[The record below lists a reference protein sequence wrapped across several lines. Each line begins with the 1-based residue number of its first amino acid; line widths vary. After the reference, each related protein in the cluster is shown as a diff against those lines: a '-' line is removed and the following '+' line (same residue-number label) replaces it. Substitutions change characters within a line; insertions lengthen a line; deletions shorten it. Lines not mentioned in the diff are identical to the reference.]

1 MRNQNYRGRKD
12 IYDMKNTSLRNK
24 ATRFRQYIPLVLLTL
39 PGIVYLIINNYIPIG
54 GLYIAFKSVNYSK
67 GFWNSPW
74 CGFKNFKYLF
84 ATADAWII
92 TRNTV
97 CYNLVFIVVN
107 TVVAVIIAIML
118 SDLRSKRLLKG
129 CQTAILLPYMLSIVI
144 VSYIVYA
151 LLAQENGFMNNTVLA
166 LLGKDPVSWYSEKK
180 AWPVILVLVN
190 MWKQVGYLAIVY
202 FSSVVGINTEYYEA
216 ARIDGASK
224 LQQIRYVTLPL
235 LKPTIVI
242 MTLLSVGRIFS
253 SDFGLFYQVP
263 RDSGAL
269 YDVTNTIDTYVYR
282 SLLQNGNVG
291 MSSAAGV
298 YQSIVGFILVIS
310 ANLIVRKIDSDN
322 ALF

>member
-1 MRNQNYRGRKD
+1 
-12 IYDMKNTSLRNK
+12 MKNK
-24 ATRFRQYIPLVLLTL
+24 ALSARFRRFRQFIPLVLLTI
-39 PGIVYLIINNYIPIG
+39 PGIVYLIINNYIPIA
-54 GLYIAFKSVNYSK
+54 GLFVAFKNINYSK
-67 GFWNSPW
+67 GLWGSDW
-74 CGFKNFKYLF
+74 CGLKNFKYLF

-107 TVVAVIIAIML
+107 TIVAVAIAIML
-118 SDLRSKRLLKG
+118 NDLRSKRLVKLS
-129 CQTAILLPYMLSIVI
+129 QTSVLLPYMLSMVI
-144 VSYIVYA
+144 VSYVVYA
-151 LLAQENGFMNNTVLA
+151 FLAQENGFMNNTILRI
-166 LLGKDPVSWYSEKK
+166 LKIDPVNWYSQKN
-180 AWPVILVLVN
+180 AWPVILVIVN

-235 LKPTIVI
+235 LRPTIII
-242 MTLLSVGRIFS
+242 MTLLAVGRIFS

-282 SLLQNGNVG
+282 SLLQTGNIG
-291 MSSAAGV
+291 MSSAAGF
-298 YQSIVGFILVIS
+298 YQSIVGFVLVIT
-310 ANLIVRKIDSDN
+310 ANLVVRKIDPDN

>member
-1 MRNQNYRGRKD
+1 
-12 IYDMKNTSLRNK
+12 MKKKSLRAK
-24 ATRFRQYIPLVLLTL
+24 AIRFRQFIPLVLLTL
-39 PGIVYLIINNYIPIG
+39 PGLVYLIINNYIPIA
-54 GLYIAFKSVNYSK
+54 GLFIAFKSINYSK
-67 GFWNSPW
+67 GLWGSPW
-74 CGFKNFKYLF
+74 CGLKNFKYLF

-107 TVVAVIIAIML
+107 TVAAVIIAIML
-118 SDLRSKRLLKG
+118 NDLRSKRLVKLS
-129 CQTAILLPYMLSIVI
+129 QTAILLPYMLSMVI
-144 VSYIVYA
+144 VSYVVYA
-151 LLAQENGFMNNTVLA
+151 LMAQENGFMNNTVLNI
-166 LLGKDPVSWYSEKK
+166 LGIDPVNWYSAKG
-180 AWPVILVLVN
+180 AWPFILVLVN

-202 FSSVVGINTEYYEA
+202 FSSVVGINTEYFEA

-235 LKPTIVI
+235 LKPTIII
-242 MTLLSVGRIFS
+242 MTLLAVGRIFS

-282 SLLQNGNVG
+282 SLLQTGNIG
-291 MSSAAGV
+291 MSSAAGF
-298 YQSIVGFILVIS
+298 YQSIVGFVLVIT
-310 ANLIVRKIDSDN
+310 ANLIVRKIDPDN